1 MTDSAATGSFHV
13 ADGKII
19 EPNGSTFVAHGVDVM
34 QGNQPSASTLQSD
47 FPGVNF
53 VRLAVYDYAN
63 PADLSS
69 YVNSLTSNG
78 IVVEL
83 EDHTNSTG
91 QNAGGNVGTIYSGQ
105 QLSDELNWYA
115 SAASTFKDNANVWFG
130 TDNEPSETDSSGN
143 NNPSALSDWQK
154 ETYDAIRGAGNNNPL
169 LMEAVTGGA
178 GATNVGFNASDY
190 AGMTNVAWDIHYYGW
205 MSSFS
210 TDQGTV
216 ASTLSGIAAAAQQ
229 ITSADGTMPVI
240 VGEYGNSTD
249 GQNVDPNGPQ
259 VMTAVQGSGYGS
271 VAWAYMSGD
280 ADGLINGDG
289 SLSSLGQEVAS
300 FIASGASNA
309 TSSAVVS
316 TNSASTT
323 NNSGTNND
331 VVLLGSGSSLT
342 DSNGNNWTITNGAT
356 VDVDGAP
363 AGYSANVQ
371 EIALVDG
378 TIWHENMSDLWWSWN
393 GSDWTASASSPFA

>member
-1 MTDSAATGSFHV
+1 MHMTDGAATGSFYV
-13 ADGKII
+13 AGGKIVD
-19 EPNGSTFVAHGVDVM
+19 PSGSAFVAHGVDVL

-53 VRLAVYDYAN
+53 VRLAVYDYSN
-63 PADLSS
+63 QSDLAS

-78 IVVEL
+78 MVVEL

-91 QNAGGNVGTIYSGQ
+91 QDAGGNAGQIYSGQ
-105 QLSDELNWYA
+105 QLSDELNWY
-115 SAASTFKDNANVWFG
+115 SSMASTFKDNANVWFG
-130 TDNEPSETDSSGN
+130 TNNEPAETDSSGN

-154 ETYDAIRGAGNNNPL
+154 ETYDAIRGAGNNNPV

-178 GATNVGFNASDY
+178 DATNVGFNASDY

-205 MSSFS
+205 MSNFS
-210 TDQGTV
+210 TDEGTV

-249 GQNVDPNGPQ
+249 GQNVDDNGSQ
-259 VMTAVQGSGYGS
+259 VVSAVQDSGYGS
-271 VAWAYMSGD
+271 VAWAYMGGN
-280 ADGLINGDG
+280 ADGLINDDG

-300 FIASGASNA
+300 YIASGASSVA
-309 TSSAVVS
+309 PSAAVS
-316 TNSASTT
+316 TNSAPAA
-323 NNSGTNND
+323 NNND
-331 VVLLGSGSSLT
+331 VVMLGSGSSLT
-342 DSNGNNWTITNGAT
+342 DSNGNNWTITDGGT
-356 VDVDGAP
+356 VDVNGTA

-371 EIALVDG
+371 EIAVANG
-378 TIWHENMSDLWWSWN
+378 TIWQENMSDLWWSWN